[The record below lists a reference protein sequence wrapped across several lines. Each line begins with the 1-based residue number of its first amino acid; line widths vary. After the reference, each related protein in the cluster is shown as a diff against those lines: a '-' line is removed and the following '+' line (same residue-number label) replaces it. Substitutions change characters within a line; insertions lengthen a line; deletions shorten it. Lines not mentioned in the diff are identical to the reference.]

1 MFDVLEYAP
10 DMLPKDKP
18 RYLMGV
24 GKPDDIV
31 GAVKRCI
38 DMMDC
43 VLPSRSGRTGQVFTR
58 RGVLNIKNARH
69 QDDPRPLD
77 EECTC
82 PACTGYS
89 RAYLHHVFRSQ
100 EMISALGEVESK
112 LRDPDSEALDMQPAF
127 ARNAN
132 RSLKPEVLVLV
143 GICTHLGCSPTFRPE
158 LAPADL
164 GADWKGGFYCPCH
177 GSLFDISGRVY
188 KNVPANNN
196 LEVPPYKYLSDNV
209 LLIGELDEEQGAV

>member
-1 MFDVLEYAP
+1 MSEHEIDTGRRK
-10 DMLPKDKP
+10 MLT
-18 RYLMGV
+18 V
-24 GKPDDIV
+24 SASVV
-31 GAVKRCI
+31 GAAGGAAALIPFVST
-38 DMMDC
+38 MS
-43 VLPSRSGRTGQVFTR
+43 PSAKALAAGAPVEVDISKLEVGQKIQVEWRRKPVWIVRRS
-58 RGVLNIKNARH
+58 
-69 QDDPRPLD
+69 
-77 EECTC
+77 E
-82 PACTGYS
+82 
-89 RAYLHHVFRSQ
+89 

-112 LRDPDSEALDMQPAF
+112 LRDPDSEALEMQPAF

-132 RSLKPEVLVLV
+132 RSLKPDVLVLV

-209 LLIGELDEEQGAV
+209 LLIGELDEEQGAA

>member
-1 MFDVLEYAP
+1 MSEHEIDTERRK
-10 DMLPKDKP
+10 MLT
-18 RYLMGV
+18 V
-24 GKPDDIV
+24 SASVV
-31 GAVKRCI
+31 GAAGGAAALVPFVST
-38 DMMDC
+38 MS
-43 VLPSRSGRTGQVFTR
+43 PSAKALAAGAPVEVDISKLEVGQKIQVEWRRKPVWIVRRSDEM
-58 RGVLNIKNARH
+58 LSA
-69 QDDPRPLD
+69 LD
-77 EECTC
+77 E
-82 PACTGYS
+82 
-89 RAYLHHVFRSQ
+89 
-100 EMISALGEVESK
+100 VEAK
-112 LRDPDSEALDMQPAF
+112 LRDPSSDALEMQPAF
-127 ARNAN
+127 ARNSN

-209 LLIGELDEEQGAV
+209 LLIGELDEEQGAA

>member
-1 MFDVLEYAP
+1 MSEHEIDT
-10 DMLPKDKP
+10 DRRKMLT
-18 RYLMGV
+18 V
-24 GKPDDIV
+24 SASVV
-31 GAVKRCI
+31 GAAGGAAALVPFVST
-38 DMMDC
+38 MS
-43 VLPSRSGRTGQVFTR
+43 PSAKALAAGAPVEVDISKLEVGQKIQVEWRRKPVWIVRRSDEM
-58 RGVLNIKNARH
+58 LSA
-69 QDDPRPLD
+69 LD
-77 EECTC
+77 E
-82 PACTGYS
+82 
-89 RAYLHHVFRSQ
+89 
-100 EMISALGEVESK
+100 VEAK
-112 LRDPDSEALDMQPAF
+112 LRDPSSDALEMQPAF
-127 ARNAN
+127 ARNSN

-209 LLIGELDEEQGAV
+209 LLIGELDEEQGAA